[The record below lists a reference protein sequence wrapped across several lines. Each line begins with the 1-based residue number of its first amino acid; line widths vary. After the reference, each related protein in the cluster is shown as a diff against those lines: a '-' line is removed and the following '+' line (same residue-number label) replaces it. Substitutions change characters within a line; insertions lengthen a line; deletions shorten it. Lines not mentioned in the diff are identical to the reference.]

1 MAIMMIMMVG
11 TMMEV
16 MMMMGPIVMM
26 ATRRRRMNAKQTHA
40 HSSSIIWFN
49 FDNRDLK
56 CFVWH
61 LHWAQSRNLAFS
73 KDSLCFHLYQWDESG
88 AYSFF
93 NITII
98 AHFRSHHYHSDDNWH
113 GDYRQTHDG
122 VHQQNHKGEHYQTH
136 DGDCNQTDDGKHRQ
150 NHDGKHFQ
158 ETCCQRRRS
167 WCWSTLP
174 IRWSYLLP

>member
-1 MAIMMIMMVG
+1 
-11 TMMEV
+11 
-16 MMMMGPIVMM
+16 MGPLYD
-26 ATRRRRMNAKQTHA
+26 N
-40 HSSSIIWFN
+40 SSSIIWVKFN

-73 KDSLCFHLYQWDESG
+73 KDSPCFHLYQWIWCLFF
-88 AYSFF
+88 YSTSPLSHIAEVT
-93 NITII
+93 ITIVMTI
-98 AHFRSHHYHSDDNWH
+98 CMVTYH
-113 GDYRQTHDG
+113 QTHDG

-136 DGDCNQTDDGKHRQ
+136 DGDCNQTHDGNHRQ
-150 NHDGKHFQ
+150 THDGDHSQTHNGDHFQ
-158 ETCCQRRRS
+158 ETCCPRRRS

>member
-1 MAIMMIMMVG
+1 MQS
-11 TMMEV
+11 
-16 MMMMGPIVMM
+16 
-26 ATRRRRMNAKQTHA
+26 RLTHIP
-40 HSSSIIWFN
+40 HQSFGSSSISTTEIWN
-49 FDNRDLK
+49 ALFDIYIELK
-56 CFVWH
+56 AEVVFKGFP
-61 LHWAQSRNLAFS
+61 LLSSLSMNLVPI
-73 KDSLCFHLYQWDESG
+73 LL
-88 AYSFF
+88 F

-98 AHFRSHHYHSDDNWH
+98 AHCRSHHYHSDDNWH
-113 GDYRQTHDG
+113 GDYHQTHDG

-136 DGDCNQTDDGKHRQ
+136 DGDCHQTHDGNHCQ